1 MAVLC
6 ALIGHVLGRCSDT
19 PEKLPTSEF
28 ALPQSADGGLRGGRA
43 REPSRI
49 ANLLERRAVLLL
61 IVLLPLL
68 LGTAATFWLG
78 SKSRLLTACAAGAVT
93 AASLALLLSHAPAVM
108 AGETV
113 RNVWAWVPE
122 IGLALTF
129 RLDGLSLLFAGLILF
144 IGLLIV
150 LYAHF
155 YLSPKD
161 SPGKFYSEM
170 MLFMAAML
178 GVALSDNLLLLV
190 VFWELTSLS
199 SFLLIGFW
207 SHRAD
212 ARAGAR
218 QALAVT
224 GGGGL
229 AMLGGFVLL
238 GQIAGTYELSEML
251 GSVAMIQADPLF
263 VPALLL
269 ILLGA
274 FTKSAQFP
282 FHFWLPDAMAAPTP
296 VSAYL
301 HSATMV
307 KAGVFLLMR
316 MYPVLAG
323 SGWFEVIVTATGL
336 ATVLFAAFIA
346 LFKHDLKGLLAYSTV
361 SHLGLIV
368 FLVGLGSPLAAVA
381 AVFHVLN
388 HATFKASLFM
398 IAGIVD
404 HETHSRDM
412 RQLGGL
418 WKFMPWTATLSM
430 VAAASMAGVPLTN
443 GFLSKEMFFT
453 EAVVGTSGLWG
464 WVVPALVT
472 LAGVFSVAYS
482 LRFVHDTYFNG
493 ELGDVPNTHPHEPPL
508 GMKLP
513 AMLLVT
519 MCIVVGLLP
528 AITFGP
534 LVHVAATALAGQPL
548 PDYHLAIWHGFNLPL
563 LMSAIALAAGAGL
576 YFLLASGKRMHRIES
591 ETWFGPA
598 TGRQI
603 FEGLIDGL
611 FALAGRISIRLETGS
626 LQLYL
631 VWLMGAAVVVA
642 SSQLV
647 GQGIGAG
654 SRELLPASPLA
665 IAVWLLLAATCL
677 ALVFTHRQRFQ
688 SVVLVGVV
696 GLVTSLTFVSL
707 SAPDLALTQLSVEVV
722 STVLLL
728 MGLALLPQYSPR
740 ESTALRRTRD
750 GVMALAGG
758 AGVAWVAWVLLTRN
772 HDSIS
777 WYFLEKSLPV
787 GGGTNV
793 VNVILVDFR
802 GYDTF
807 GEITVL
813 GIAAIGVLALMDG
826 MRTRR
831 PLTDPQ
837 GLPWTFAAQPLLLR
851 VAASVVLPLALV
863 FTLYIFMRG
872 HNLPGGGFIAGLI
885 TAVALVLQFMALGQA
900 NAEAMLRAQSG
911 RRFVRWIGAG
921 LSIAGLTGAGAFFW
935 SRPFMTSAHGHPH
948 VPLLGELPLASAALF
963 DLGVYLTVVGSTLLT
978 ISVLGSV
985 SREGEPSSTLT
996 ATAGGQS

>member
-1 MAVLC
+1 
-6 ALIGHVLGRCSDT
+6 
-19 PEKLPTSEF
+19 
-28 ALPQSADGGLRGGRA
+28 
-43 REPSRI
+43 
-49 ANLLERRAVLLL
+49 VLLL

>member
-1 MAVLC
+1 
-6 ALIGHVLGRCSDT
+6 
-19 PEKLPTSEF
+19 
-28 ALPQSADGGLRGGRA
+28 
-43 REPSRI
+43 
-49 ANLLERRAVLLL
+49 VLLL

-78 SKSRLLTACAAGAVT
+78 PKSRLLTALAAGAVT
-93 AASLALLLSHAPAVM
+93 AASLAVLLSHAPAVM

-113 RNVWAWVPE
+113 RNAWAWVPE
-122 IGLALTF
+122 IGLNLTF

-161 SPGKFYSEM
+161 SAGKFYSEM

-238 GQIAGTYELSEML
+238 GQIAGTYELSEMV
-251 GSVAMIQADPLF
+251 GRVAMIQADPLF

-323 SGWFEVIVTATGL
+323 SGWFEVIVTVAGL

-368 FLVGLGSPLAAVA
+368 FLIGLGSPLAAVA

-418 WKFMPWTATLSM
+418 YKLMPWTATLSM

-453 EAVVGTSGLWG
+453 EAVVGTAGIWS

-493 ELGDVPNTHPHEPPL
+493 PLGEVPNKHPHEPPL

-513 AMLLVT
+513 AMLLVS

-534 LVHVAATALAGQPL
+534 LVHVAATALVGQPL
-548 PDYHLAIWHGFNLPL
+548 PEYHLAIWHGFNLPL
-563 LMSAIALAAGAGL
+563 LMSAIALAAGIGL
-576 YFLLASGKRMHRIES
+576 YLLLARGKRMHRIES
-591 ETWFGPA
+591 EVWFGPA

-603 FEGLIDGL
+603 FDGVIDGL
-611 FALAGRISIRLETGS
+611 FSLAGRISIRLETGS
-626 LQLYL
+626 LQRYL
-631 VWLMGAAVVVA
+631 VWLIGAAVVA
-642 SSQLV
+642 AATQLV

-654 SRELLPASPLA
+654 TRELLPASPLA
-665 IAVWLLLAATCL
+665 IAVWLLLFVSCVAIA
-677 ALVFTHRQRFQ
+677 FTHHQRFQ
-688 SVVLVGVV
+688 AVVLVGVV

-728 MGLALLPQYSPR
+728 MGLALLPQHSPR
-740 ESTALRRTRD
+740 ESSALRRTRD
-750 GVMALAGG
+750 GVLALAGG

-826 MRTRR
+826 MRSRR
-831 PLTDPQ
+831 PLADPQ
-837 GLPWTFAAQPLLLR
+837 GLAWTFAAQPLMLR

-900 NAEAMLRAQSG
+900 RAEAMLRAQAG
-911 RRFVRWIGAG
+911 RRFVRWVGAG
-921 LSIAGLTGAGAFFW
+921 LSIAGLTGAGAFVLG
-935 SRPFMTSAHGHPH
+935 RPFLTSAHGHPH

-963 DLGVYLTVVGSTLLT
+963 DLGVYLTVVGATLLT

-985 SREGEPSSTLT
+985 SRESTPTHT
-996 ATAGGQS
+996 ASAGGQS

>member
-1 MAVLC
+1 M
-6 ALIGHVLGRCSDT
+6 
-19 PEKLPTSEF
+19 
-28 ALPQSADGGLRGGRA
+28 
-43 REPSRI
+43 
-49 ANLLERRAVLLL
+49 LLL

-78 SKSRLLTACAAGAVT
+78 SKSRLLTALAAGAVT

-122 IGLALTF
+122 IGLDLTF

-238 GQIAGTYELSEML
+238 GQIAGTYELSEMV
-251 GSVAMIQADPLF
+251 GRVAMIQADPLF

-336 ATVLFAAFIA
+336 ATVLFAAFVA
-346 LFKHDLKGLLAYSTV
+346 LFKHDLKALLAYSTV

-368 FLVGLGSPLAAVA
+368 FLIGLGSPLAAVA

-418 WKFMPWTATLSM
+418 WKYMPWTATLSM

-453 EAVVGTSGLWG
+453 EAVVGTAGVWA

-482 LRFVHDTYFNG
+482 LRFLHDTYFNG
-493 ELGDVPNTHPHEPPL
+493 ELGNVPNTHPHEPPL

-519 MCIVVGLLP
+519 MCIGVGLLP

-534 LVHVAATALAGQPL
+534 LVHVAATALVGQPL
-548 PDYHLAIWHGFNLPL
+548 PEYHLAIWHGFNLPL
-563 LMSAIALAAGAGL
+563 LMSAIALAAGIGL
-576 YFLLASGKRMHRIES
+576 YLLLARGKRMHRIQS
-591 ETWFGPA
+591 EAWFGPA
-598 TGRQI
+598 TGRQV
-603 FEGLIDGL
+603 FDGLIDGL

-626 LQLYL
+626 LQRYL
-631 VWLMGAAVVVA
+631 VWLIGAAVVA
-642 SSQLV
+642 AATQLV

-654 SRELLPASPLA
+654 TRELLPASPLA
-665 IAVWLLLAATCL
+665 IAVWLLLFAACGAI
-677 ALVFTHRQRFQ
+677 ALTHHQRFQ
-688 SVVLVGVV
+688 AVVLVGVV

-728 MGLALLPQYSPR
+728 MGLALLPQHSPR
-740 ESTALRRTRD
+740 ESSALRRTRD
-750 GVMALAGG
+750 GVLALAGG

-826 MRTRR
+826 MRSRR
-831 PLTDPQ
+831 PLTDTQ
-837 GLPWTFAAQPLLLR
+837 GLAWTFSAQPLMLR

-863 FTLYIFMRG
+863 ITLYIFMRG

-900 NAEAMLRAQSG
+900 RAEMMLHAQGG
-911 RRFVRWIGAG
+911 RRFVRWVGAG
-921 LSIAGLTGAGAFFW
+921 LSIAGLTGAGAFVLG
-935 SRPFMTSAHGHPH
+935 RPFLTSAHGHPH

-963 DLGVYLTVVGSTLLT
+963 DLGVYLTVVGATLLT

-985 SREGEPSSTLT
+985 SREGTPIHT
-996 ATAGGQS
+996 ASAGGQS

>member
-1 MAVLC
+1 M
-6 ALIGHVLGRCSDT
+6 
-19 PEKLPTSEF
+19 
-28 ALPQSADGGLRGGRA
+28 
-43 REPSRI
+43 
-49 ANLLERRAVLLL
+49 LLL

-68 LGTAATFWLG
+68 FGTVATAWLGT
-78 SKSRLLTACAAGAVT
+78 KSRTLTAVVAGGVT
-93 AASLALLLSHAPAVM
+93 ASALAVLLSLAPQVFAGQTVM
-108 AGETV
+108 NA
-113 RNVWAWVPE
+113 WPWVPE
-122 IGLALTF
+122 IGLNLTF
-129 RLDGLSLLFAGLILF
+129 RLDGLSLMFAGLILF

-150 LYAHF
+150 LYAAY
-155 YLSPKD
+155 YLAPED
-161 SPGKFYSEM
+161 SAGKFYSFM

-178 GVALSDNLLLLV
+178 GVVLSDNLLLLV
-190 VFWELTSLS
+190 VFWELTSIS

-229 AMLGGFVLL
+229 AMLGGLVLL
-238 GQIAGTYELSEML
+238 GQIAGTHELSAMAAN
-251 GSVAMIQADPLF
+251 VAAIQADPRF

-316 MYPVLAG
+316 MHPVLAG
-323 SGWFEVIVTATGL
+323 TGHFEAIVSAVGL
-336 ATVLFAAFIA
+336 TTVLFAAFIA

-368 FLVGLGSPLAAVA
+368 FLIGLGSPLAGVA

-388 HATFKASLFM
+388 HAAFKASLFM

-453 EAVVGTSGLWG
+453 EAVVGTSGAYAWL
-464 WVVPALVT
+464 VPALVT

-493 ELGDVPNTHPHEPPL
+493 ALGEVPNKHPHEPPL
-508 GMKLP
+508 GMTLP
-513 AMLLVT
+513 ALLLVVV
-519 MCIVVGLLP
+519 CVVVGLLP

-534 LVHVAATALAGQPL
+534 LVHVAATALAGQAL
-548 PDYHLAIWHGFNLPL
+548 PDYHLALWHGFNLPL
-563 LMSAIALAAGAGL
+563 LMSAIALAVGVGL
-576 YFLLASGKRMHRIES
+576 YLWLAKAKRLHRISS
-591 ETWFGPA
+591 EDWFGAA
-598 TGRQI
+598 TGRAI
-603 FEGLIDGL
+603 FEGLIDRLFGL
-611 FALAGRISIRLETGS
+611 SGRITQRLETGS
-626 LQLYL
+626 LQRY
-631 VWLMGAAVVVA
+631 
-642 SSQLV
+642 V
-647 GQGIGAG
+647 G
-654 SRELLPASPLA
+654 
-665 IAVWLLLAATCL
+665 WLLLAALVLAAPPFMGSGITTGARPQMPATPL
-677 ALVFTHRQRFQ
+677 AWAMWALVLLTCVAIVRTHHQRFVA
-688 SVVLVGVV
+688 VVLVGVV
-696 GLVTSLTFVSL
+696 GVAASLTFL
-707 SAPDLALTQLSVEVV
+707 GFSAPDLALTQLSVDIV

-728 MGLALLPQYSPR
+728 MGLALLPQTSPK
-740 ESTALRRTRD
+740 ETPALRK
-750 GVMALAGG
+750 GLHALLALAGG
-758 AGVAWVAWVLLTRN
+758 GAMSVITWLVLTR
-772 HDSIS
+772 DQSSIS
-777 WYFLEKSLPV
+777 WYFLQESLAK

-802 GYDTF
+802 GYDTM

-831 PLTDPQ
+831 PAADLD
-837 GLPWTFAAQPLLLR
+837 GRPWTFAQQPLLLR

-863 FTLYIFMRG
+863 FSLHIFMRG

-885 TAVALVLQFMALGQA
+885 TAVALVLQFMSLGQVR
-900 NAEAMLRAQSG
+900 AERFLRAGGG
-911 RRFVRWIGAG
+911 RRFVRWIGSG
-921 LSIAGLTGAGAFFW
+921 LGIAGLTGVGAFVLG
-935 SRPFMTSAHGHPH
+935 RPFLTSAHGHPQ
-948 VPLLGELPLASAALF
+948 VPLLGELPLATAALF
-963 DLGVYLTVVGSTLLT
+963 DLGVYLVVVGGTLLT
-978 ISVLGSV
+978 ISVLGQA
-985 SREGEPSSTLT
+985 SREAPAAPSDRSIP
-996 ATAGGQS
+996 

>member
-1 MAVLC
+1 M
-6 ALIGHVLGRCSDT
+6 
-19 PEKLPTSEF
+19 
-28 ALPQSADGGLRGGRA
+28 
-43 REPSRI
+43 
-49 ANLLERRAVLLL
+49 LLL

-78 SKSRLLTACAAGAVT
+78 SKSRLLTALAAGAVT

-122 IGLALTF
+122 IGLDLTF

-238 GQIAGTYELSEML
+238 GQIAGTYELSEMV
-251 GSVAMIQADPLF
+251 GRVAMIQADPLF

-336 ATVLFAAFIA
+336 ATVLFAAFVA
-346 LFKHDLKGLLAYSTV
+346 LFKHDLKALLAYSTV

-368 FLVGLGSPLAAVA
+368 FLIGLGSPLAAVA

-418 WKFMPWTATLSM
+418 WKYMPWTATLSM

-453 EAVVGTSGLWG
+453 EAVVGTAGVWA

-493 ELGDVPNTHPHEPPL
+493 ELGNVPNTHPHEPPL

-519 MCIVVGLLP
+519 MCIGVGLLP

-534 LVHVAATALAGQPL
+534 LVHVAATALVGQPL
-548 PDYHLAIWHGFNLPL
+548 PEY
-563 LMSAIALAAGAGL
+563 
-576 YFLLASGKRMHRIES
+576 
-591 ETWFGPA
+591 
-598 TGRQI
+598 
-603 FEGLIDGL
+603 
-611 FALAGRISIRLETGS
+611 
-626 LQLYL
+626 
-631 VWLMGAAVVVA
+631 
-642 SSQLV
+642 
-647 GQGIGAG
+647 
-654 SRELLPASPLA
+654 
-665 IAVWLLLAATCL
+665 
-677 ALVFTHRQRFQ
+677 
-688 SVVLVGVV
+688 
-696 GLVTSLTFVSL
+696 
-707 SAPDLALTQLSVEVV
+707 
-722 STVLLL
+722 
-728 MGLALLPQYSPR
+728 
-740 ESTALRRTRD
+740 
-750 GVMALAGG
+750 
-758 AGVAWVAWVLLTRN
+758 
-772 HDSIS
+772 
-777 WYFLEKSLPV
+777 
-787 GGGTNV
+787 
-793 VNVILVDFR
+793 
-802 GYDTF
+802 
-807 GEITVL
+807 
-813 GIAAIGVLALMDG
+813 
-826 MRTRR
+826 
-831 PLTDPQ
+831 
-837 GLPWTFAAQPLLLR
+837 
-851 VAASVVLPLALV
+851 
-863 FTLYIFMRG
+863 
-872 HNLPGGGFIAGLI
+872 
-885 TAVALVLQFMALGQA
+885 
-900 NAEAMLRAQSG
+900 
-911 RRFVRWIGAG
+911 
-921 LSIAGLTGAGAFFW
+921 
-935 SRPFMTSAHGHPH
+935 
-948 VPLLGELPLASAALF
+948 
-963 DLGVYLTVVGSTLLT
+963 
-978 ISVLGSV
+978 
-985 SREGEPSSTLT
+985 
-996 ATAGGQS
+996 

>member
-1 MAVLC
+1 
-6 ALIGHVLGRCSDT
+6 
-19 PEKLPTSEF
+19 
-28 ALPQSADGGLRGGRA
+28 
-43 REPSRI
+43 
-49 ANLLERRAVLLL
+49 VLLL

-78 SKSRLLTACAAGAVT
+78 PKSRLLTALAAGAVT
-93 AASLALLLSHAPAVM
+93 AASLAVLLSHAPAVM

-113 RNVWAWVPE
+113 RNAWAWVPE
-122 IGLALTF
+122 IGLNLTF

-161 SPGKFYSEM
+161 SAGKFYSEM

-238 GQIAGTYELSEML
+238 GQIAGTYELSAMV
-251 GSVAMIQADPLF
+251 GRVAMIQADPLF

-323 SGWFEVIVTATGL
+323 SGWFEVIVTVAGL

-368 FLVGLGSPLAAVA
+368 FLIGLGSPLAAVA

-418 WKFMPWTATLSM
+418 YKLMPWTATLSM

-453 EAVVGTSGLWG
+453 EAVVGTAGIWS

-493 ELGDVPNTHPHEPPL
+493 PLGEVPNKHPHEPPL

-513 AMLLVT
+513 AMLLVS

-534 LVHVAATALAGQPL
+534 LVHVAATALVGQPL
-548 PDYHLAIWHGFNLPL
+548 PEYHLAIWHGFNLPL
-563 LMSAIALAAGAGL
+563 LMSAIALAAGIGL
-576 YFLLASGKRMHRIES
+576 YLLLARGKRMHRIES
-591 ETWFGPA
+591 EVWFGPA

-603 FEGLIDGL
+603 FDGVIDGL
-611 FALAGRISIRLETGS
+611 FSIAGRISIRLETGS
-626 LQLYL
+626 LQRYL
-631 VWLMGAAVVVA
+631 VWLIGAAVVA
-642 SSQLV
+642 AATQLV

-654 SRELLPASPLA
+654 TRELLPASPLA
-665 IAVWLLLAATCL
+665 IAVWLLLFVSCVAIA
-677 ALVFTHRQRFQ
+677 FTHHQRFQ
-688 SVVLVGVV
+688 AVVLVGVV

-728 MGLALLPQYSPR
+728 MGLALLPQHSPR
-740 ESTALRRTRD
+740 ESSALRRTRD
-750 GVMALAGG
+750 GVLALAGG

-787 GGGTNV
+787 GGGTNA

-826 MRTRR
+826 MRSRR
-831 PLTDPQ
+831 PLADPQ
-837 GLPWTFAAQPLLLR
+837 GLAWTFAAQPLMLR

-900 NAEAMLRAQSG
+900 RAEAMLRAQAG
-911 RRFVRWIGAG
+911 RRFVRWVGAG
-921 LSIAGLTGAGAFFW
+921 LSIAGLTGAGAFVLG
-935 SRPFMTSAHGHPH
+935 RPFLTSAHGHPH

-963 DLGVYLTVVGSTLLT
+963 DLGVYLTVVGATLLT

-985 SREGEPSSTLT
+985 SRESTPTHT
-996 ATAGGQS
+996 ASAGGQS

>member
-1 MAVLC
+1 ML
-6 ALIGHVLGRCSDT
+6 LI
-19 PEKLPTSEF
+19 
-28 ALPQSADGGLRGGRA
+28 
-43 REPSRI
+43 
-49 ANLLERRAVLLL
+49 

-68 LGTAATFWLG
+68 LGTTATLWLDTR
-78 SKSRLLTACAAGAVT
+78 SRLLTALVAGAVT
-93 AASLALLLSHAPAVM
+93 AASLGLLLWHAPAVL
-108 AGETV
+108 AGQVFT
-113 RNVWAWVPE
+113 NAWAWVPE
-122 IGLALTF
+122 IGLNLTF
-129 RLDGLSLLFAGLILF
+129 RLDGLSLMFAGLILF
-144 IGLLIV
+144 IGLMIV
-150 LYAHF
+150 IYAHF
-155 YLSPKD
+155 YLSAKD
-161 SPGKFYSEM
+161 SVAKFFSEM

-178 GVALSDNLLLLV
+178 GVVLSDNLLLLV

-199 SFLLIGFW
+199 SFLLVGYW
-207 SHRAD
+207 SHRPD

-238 GQIAGTYELSEML
+238 GQIAGTFELSAML
-251 GSVAMIQADPLF
+251 GDVAAIQAHPMFL
-263 VPALLL
+263 PALLL

-323 SGWFEVIVTATGL
+323 SGYFEVIVTTTGL
-336 ATVLFAAFIA
+336 ITVLFAAFVAI
-346 LFKHDLKGLLAYSTV
+346 FKHDLKGLLAYSTV
-361 SHLGLIV
+361 SHLGLIT
-368 FLVGLGSPLAAVA
+368 FLIGIGSPLAAVA

-418 WKFMPWTATLSM
+418 WALMPWTATLSM

-453 EAVVGTSGLWG
+453 EAVSGTSGIWAWL
-464 WVVPALVT
+464 VPAAVT
-472 LAGVFSVAYS
+472 LAGICSVAYS

-493 ELGDVPNTHPHEPPL
+493 PLGDVPNQHPHEPPL

-513 AMLLVT
+513 AILLVLLS
-519 MCIVVGLLP
+519 IAVGMLP
-528 AITFGP
+528 ALIFGP
-534 LVHVAATALAGQPL
+534 LVDVAATALAGKPL
-548 PDYHLAIWHGFNLPL
+548 PEYHLAIWHGFNLPL
-563 LMSAIALAAGAGL
+563 LMSAIALLAGVAL
-576 YFLLASGKRMHRIES
+576 YLLLARDKRLHRISS
-591 ETWFGPA
+591 EAWFGPA
-598 TGRQI
+598 TGRQM

-611 FALAGRISIRLETGS
+611 FALAGRLSARLENGS
-626 LQLYL
+626 LQRYL
-631 VWLMGAAVVVA
+631 AWLIGSAIVVA
-642 SSQLV
+642 ALPLV
-647 GQGIGAG
+647 GSGIGAG
-654 SRELLPASPLA
+654 TRELVPANLLSVM
-665 IAVWLLLAATCL
+665 VWLLLLATCVAV
-677 ALVFTHRQRFQ
+677 ALTHRHRFQ

-696 GLVTSLTFVSL
+696 GLVAALTFVSM
-707 SAPDLALTQLSVEVV
+707 SAPDLALTQLSVELV

-728 MGLALLPQYSPR
+728 MGLALLPQHSPV
-740 ESTALRRTRD
+740 ESGALRRSRD
-750 GVMALAGG
+750 AVLALGGG
-758 AGVAWVAWVLLTRN
+758 AAMTWIAWVLLTRN

-777 WYFLEKSLPV
+777 WYFLAKSMPE
-787 GGGTNV
+787 GGGSNV

-802 GYDTF
+802 GFDTF

-813 GIAAIGVLALMDG
+813 CIAAVGVLALMDG
-826 MRTRR
+826 MRTHR
-831 PLTDPQ
+831 PLADPQ
-837 GLPWTFAAQPLLLR
+837 GLAWTFNRHPLLLR

-885 TAVALVLQFMALGQA
+885 TAVALVLQFMALGQER
-900 NAEAMLRAQSG
+900 AESLLRAQVG
-911 RRFVRWIGAG
+911 RRFVRWIGSG
-921 LSIAGLTGAGAFFW
+921 LGIAGLTGVAAFVW
-935 SRPFMTSAHGHPH
+935 SSPFLTSAHGHPH
-948 VPLLGELPLASAALF
+948 VPLLGELPLASAAVF
-963 DLGVYLTVVGSTLLT
+963 DLGVYLTVVGATLLT
-978 ISVLGSV
+978 ISVLGSA
-985 SREGEPSSTLT
+985 SRETHTPSIAGSTP
-996 ATAGGQS
+996 